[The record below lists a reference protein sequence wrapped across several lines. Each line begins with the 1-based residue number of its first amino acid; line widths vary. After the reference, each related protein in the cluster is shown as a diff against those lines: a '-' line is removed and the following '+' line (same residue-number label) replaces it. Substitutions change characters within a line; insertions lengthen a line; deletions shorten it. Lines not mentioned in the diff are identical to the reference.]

1 MGNLKPML
9 LADEFKT
16 WLASYV
22 DMDLLREV
30 WVGQGNGYD
39 SSSAKIEFGTAF
51 ST

>member
-22 DMDLLREV
+22 DIDRLLEV
-30 WVGQGNGYD
+30 WVQQGRYGD
-39 SSSAKIEFGTAF
+39 SSSAKIEFRTAF